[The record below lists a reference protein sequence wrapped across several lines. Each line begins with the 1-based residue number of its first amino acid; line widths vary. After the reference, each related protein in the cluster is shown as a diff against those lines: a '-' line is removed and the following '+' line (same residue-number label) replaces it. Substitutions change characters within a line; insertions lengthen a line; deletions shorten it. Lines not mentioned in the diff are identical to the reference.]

1 MKRSVLLTITSL
13 VSILLMTLHLADD
26 YVRGLS
32 TPGPD
37 NVIGVA
43 ILLVWLY
50 GTLMLTEHRVGYVI
64 VLLGSLFASAMPVL
78 HMTGKSYPEITVSS
92 GGFFFIWTVFT
103 LGVTGWF
110 SLILAARCL
119 WNPEWAKSLLS
130 D

>member
-1 MKRSVLLTITSL
+1 MKRSVLLIVTSL
-13 VSILLMTLHLADD
+13 LSILLMTLHLADD

-50 GTLMLTEHRVGYVI
+50 GTLMLAEHRAGYVI

-78 HMTGKSYPEITVSS
+78 HMNGKSYPEIALSG
-92 GGFFFIWTVFT
+92 GGFFFIWTVLT
-103 LGVTGWF
+103 IGVTGAF
-110 SLILAARCL
+110 SLILAARCV
-119 WNPEWAKSLLS
+119 WDPEWAKSRLTE
-130 D
+130 